1 MINAIEKE
9 ISLRSA
15 DEPVDTIYFGG
26 GTPGILGETDLKLL
40 ISAIK
45 NYFTVNSNVEITL
58 ETNPDDINPTGLEAW
73 LKMGI
78 NRLSIGIQ
86 SFDDAELKWMNRA
99 HDAAKSK
106 TCLQQIEQAGFINY
120 SADLIYGS
128 QKQTLDILQ
137 RNIDELLHFSVPHI
151 SSYALTVEEK
161 TVLHKNIMQGK
172 EKNTDS
178 NVQAEMFYFLI
189 DQLQQRGI
197 NQYEISNF
205 AKEGFVSKHNSSYW
219 QGKPY
224 LGFGPS
230 AHSYDGAATRSWNI
244 ADNKKYIEALA
255 NDTAYRTD
263 EKLTSLQQRN
273 EMIMLSLRTKQGINL
288 KTFESKFGLVQLE
301 ELKIMAEIFLDKN
314 QLKQENS
321 FLILT
326 QEGKFLADGI
336 AADLF
341 VI

>member
-1 MINAIEKE
+1 MIQAIEKE
-9 ISLRSA
+9 ISLRGT
-15 DEPVDTIYFGG
+15 DENIETIYFGG
-26 GTPGILGETDLKLL
+26 GTPGILSEKDLKIL
-40 ISAIK
+40 ITAIRNNFK
-45 NYFTVNSNVEITL
+45 VNSNVELTL
-58 ETNPDDINPTGLEAW
+58 ETNPDDIHPTTLEAW
-73 LKMGI
+73 LEMGI

-99 HDAAKSK
+99 HNASKSK
-106 TCLQQIEQAGFINY
+106 TCLQQIEQAGFTNY

-128 QKQTLDILQ
+128 PKQSLDILQ
-137 RNIDELLHFSVPHI
+137 KNINELLGFSVPHI

-197 NQYEISNF
+197 SQYEISNF
-205 AKEGFVSKHNSSYW
+205 AKEGFESKHNSSYW

-230 AHSYDGAATRSWNI
+230 AHSYDGIAIRSWNV
-244 ADNKKYIEALA
+244 AHNKKYIEALA
-255 NDTAYRTD
+255 NNASYRTD
-263 EKLTSLQQRN
+263 EQLTSLQQRN
-273 EMIMLSLRTKQGINL
+273 EMIMLGLRTKQGINL
-288 KTFESKFGLVQLE
+288 KNFESKFGLEQLQ
-301 ELKIMAEIFLDKN
+301 ELKIMAYDFIKKNHIKEENNFL
-314 QLKQENS
+314 
-321 FLILT
+321 FLT

-341 VI
+341 II